1 MCGIIG
7 HTGQQATQQFLIEG
21 LKRLEYR
28 GYDSAGVAIQN
39 GSIHLYKKKGNIA
52 ALEGYLPEK
61 ISGNCGI
68 AHTRWATHGKPNNEN
83 AHPHMSYSKRLVMVH
98 NGIIE
103 NYQMIKEDLMA
114 KGITFSSDT
123 DSEVLLNLID
133 WEFSLTHDLIKAIK
147 NALIQVEGSY
157 AIAIIKSDEP
167 NTIYACRNGSPL
179 ILGEKDGEYFIASDA
194 LAINAFANQI
204 YYPEDKDLAIVHAS
218 KGISFMD
225 ENGVPKKIESEE
237 LVQTNDHAQKKD
249 FEDFMLKE
257 IFEQPDSLRRSFI
270 QPSASSDIDHLVEKV
285 KACNRIIVLG
295 CGTSWHAGLIGKYL
309 IEKLARIP
317 VEVEYASE
325 FRYRHPV
332 IQSSDLVLSI
342 SQSGETADTLAAN
355 RLAREN
361 NAMTL
366 GICNVKRST
375 LTRET
380 DYQLYLNA
388 GAEIG
393 VASTKAFT
401 SQVSILTQLALF
413 IAKERKE
420 ELSNNTMLALEA
432 LPAKIEIVLKQSEAI
447 KQLALKYALA
457 NHFLFIG
464 RGVNYPVALEGAL
477 KLKEISYIHAEG
489 YPGAEMKHGPI
500 ALIDYSFPTFAIVT
514 DDENRSKMISNIKE
528 IQARNGKVIALIQEG
543 DNETA
548 QVADEVISI
557 PNTMDELIPILST
570 VPLQLFSY
578 HAAKIR
584 GCNVDQPRN
593 LAKSVTVE

>member
-147 NALIQVEGSY
+147 NALTQVEGSY

-420 ELSNNTMLALEA
+420 ELSKNTMQALEA
-432 LPAKIEIVLKQSEAI
+432 LPAKIETVLKQSEAI

>member
-7 HTGQQATQQFLIEG
+7 HTGKQQTQSFLIEG

-28 GYDSAGVAIQN
+28 GYDSAGVAIIDEKIN
-39 GSIHLYKKKGNIA
+39 LYKNKGNIE
-52 ALEGYLPEK
+52 ALENYIPE
-61 ISGNCGI
+61 IIAGTCGI

-83 AHPHMSYSKRLVMVH
+83 AHPHLSFSKKLVLVH

-103 NYQMIKEDLMA
+103 NYQQIKNQLLQ
-114 KGITFSSDT
+114 KGIAFNSDT

-133 WEFSLTHDLIKAIK
+133 LEYCKSNNLQQAIRK
-147 NALIQVEGSY
+147 SIAQVDGSF
-157 AIAIIKSDEP
+157 AIAIIEKSEP
-167 NTIYACRNGSPL
+167 NKIYACRNGSPL
-179 ILGEKDGEYFIASDA
+179 ILGEKNGEYYIASDA
-194 LAINAFANQI
+194 VAISAFANQI
-204 YYPEDKDLAIVHAS
+204 YYPEDNDLAILDSEV
-218 KGISFMD
+218 
-225 ENGVPKKIESEE
+225 GVSVFNAEGDVRDVAWEE
-237 LVQTNDHAQKKD
+237 LIQTNEQAHKNNFD
-249 FEDFMLKE
+249 DFMLKE
-257 IFEQPDSLRRSFI
+257 IFEQPDTLRRSFMHTANDF
-270 QPSASSDIDHLVEKV
+270 QTQNLIDVV
-285 KACNRIIVLG
+285 KKSHRIIILG

-332 IQSSDLVLSI
+332 IRSTDMVISI

-361 NAMTL
+361 NAKTL
-366 GICNVKRST
+366 GICNTQRSS

-380 DYQLYLNA
+380 DFQLYLNA

-401 SQVSILTQLALF
+401 SQVSILTQLALL
-413 IAKERKE
+413 IAEER
-420 ELSNNTMLALEA
+420 SNKLTSEIRNALEI
-432 LPAKIEIVLKQSEAI
+432 LPKHIESVLKQTEKI
-447 KQLALKYALA
+447 KQLALKFALA

-464 RGVNYPVALEGAL
+464 RGVNYPIAMEGAL

-500 ALIDYSFPTFAIVT
+500 ALIDYSFPTFAIAT
-514 DDENRSKMISNIKE
+514 DKENRSKMISNIKE
-528 IQARNGKVIALIQEG
+528 IQARNGKVVALIQEG
-543 DNETA
+543 DNETT

-557 PNTMDELIPILST
+557 PTTADELIPILST
-570 VPLQLFSY
+570 IPLQLFAY
-578 HAAKIR
+578 YTAKIR